1 MERIDESA
9 DDYGWDTEEK
19 YDCAL
24 DKLDDLIKYG
34 HLRKDEEVNAYLA
47 SALFAIANEMS
58 LKNKPSRNDYE
69 ITKKIKIRYRNNIP
83 STIKHEVFK
92 KNNYRCV

>member
-1 MERIDESA
+1 METTDESS

-19 YDCAL
+19 YDYAL

-34 HLRKDEEVNAYLA
+34 HLREDEKVNAYLA

-58 LKNKPSRNDYE
+58 AKNKPSKDDYE
-69 ITKKIKIRYRNNIP
+69 ITKKTN
-83 STIKHEVFK
+83 
-92 KNNYRCV
+92 